1 MRISLDE
8 EAPMTRLSTYPDE
21 QRTRLCAE
29 QTGSG
34 GDARRQAHPTPPD
47 EKPRGEPA
55 KPTDKPLPDLPNP
68 TEVGEDG

>member
-1 MRISLDE
+1 
-8 EAPMTRLSTYPDE
+8 MTTLSTYPE
-21 QRTRLCAE
+21 GERAITCAG

-34 GDARRQAHPTPPD
+34 ADAPQQPQPAPPD
-47 EKPRGEPA
+47 EKSRGEPA